1 MPREPSLAASHI
13 STAYTLLTCCPPA
26 DLYTDMREGEETE
39 DDKKLGKSHVALQA
53 TLPLLSAATPI
64 ADTMDK
70 WDQAKLDRVVLSK
83 AGNAKSTTDKVC
95 KVS

>member
-1 MPREPSLAASHI
+1 
-13 STAYTLLTCCPPA
+13 
-26 DLYTDMREGEETE
+26 MRYG
-39 DDKKLGKSHVALQA
+39 
-53 TLPLLSAATPI
+53 I

-95 KVS
+95 KVSCFYELELSERMRLTLGRFI